1 MKTRNLFFG
10 MLAIAGMLA
19 ASSCVKESINVPEGN
34 DIVASFT
41 INATDAIATKAIGDG
56 TTVDKVA
63 CAVYDANGDEMT
75 ALREVVEVNGK
86 TAYYSIRLAKGQAY
100 RVAFFAY
107 NEAANAYDLTDMK
120 SIKINSACSNVEGRD
135 AFTNYVDIEA
145 EKTMNSISENVT
157 LYRPFAQL
165 NLGVDAQELADA
177 AKAGVVVSNTQV
189 TVTNVYDAF
198 SAYDNTV
205 ASDAVLGTCTY
216 ALNGV
221 PAEKLVV
228 NGDEY
233 TYLALNY
240 LLVGDKG
247 AEKSL
252 TDVEFVW
259 ATADGKTNNPTT
271 HFVNI
276 PVQRNYRTNIIGKL
290 LTNPAEFNISI
301 DADFDGEYVENVVT
315 VTNNVVTTASELQA
329 AINAAVEGQNIIT
342 FGANIGGAIV
352 VNQKKDVQILID
364 GQGKEFTGTFLV
376 NGGSVWGGI
385 EGLSLQNIKFRAN
398 TMTNAVDIITVGEN
412 SATSRYAHNV
422 TVTDCTF
429 VPLMSGVNA
438 QKSVVIRA
446 YQANDITVVNC
457 EASGFH
463 SFAQITGGT
472 NVKFEQIT
480 SSCVRGIS
488 LGSATNCVVSNCN
501 ITATDKYG
509 VRHSADSGA
518 DALKLNSNTID
529 AFIPVVVRH
538 TNTTPVTNYQLVF
551 EGANVLTKGGD
562 YHVAIAEQEYD
573 TVGQVLT
580 ALPNVTVTGAD
591 AAWAMFK

>member
-1 MKTRNLFFG
+1 

-34 DIVASFT
+34 DVVASFT
-41 INATDAIATKAIGDG
+41 INATDAIATKAVGDG

-75 ALREVVEVNGK
+75 DLRQVVAVNGK

-135 AFTNYVDIEA
+135 AFSNYVDIEA

-221 PAEKLVV
+221 PSEKLVV

-315 VTNNVVTTASELQA
+315 VTNNVVENAAELQA
-329 AINAAVEGQNIIT
+329 AINAAVEGQNVIVL
-342 FGANIGGAIV
+342 GGDDTYNSAFV
-352 VNQKKDVQILID
+352 VNQKKDVQFLID
-364 GQGKEFTGTFLV
+364 GQQDMGDPPVAFRPEIGFVSVVLGVELVSLHQFFLHLLLGYFLAFLRPDQIHEERFILFHDCLEVIFHFLV
-376 NGGSVWGGI
+376 GHFNSFGNQCPAVVPEHIQAAVHCGFFHIDFLGISVI
-385 EGLSLQNIKFRAN
+385 LQ
-398 TMTNAVDIITVGEN
+398 DIRLRIRLRLHGKI
-412 SATSRYAHNV
+412 A
-422 TVTDCTF
+422 C
-429 VPLMSGVNA
+429 
-438 QKSVVIRA
+438 RA
-446 YQANDITVVNC
+446 Y
-457 EASGFH
+457 
-463 SFAQITGGT
+463 AQPKHRRQHRYHFRFSHNIPLSRLIQKLEYILKSLKQKEY
-472 NVKFEQIT
+472 NEVK
-480 SSCVRGIS
+480 S
-488 LGSATNCVVSNCN
+488 
-501 ITATDKYG
+501 K
-509 VRHSADSGA
+509 
-518 DALKLNSNTID
+518 
-529 AFIPVVVRH
+529 
-538 TNTTPVTNYQLVF
+538 
-551 EGANVLTKGGD
+551 
-562 YHVAIAEQEYD
+562 
-573 TVGQVLT
+573 
-580 ALPNVTVTGAD
+580 
-591 AAWAMFK
+591 

>member
-1 MKTRNLFFG
+1 

-41 INATDAIATKAIGDG
+41 INATDAIATRTIGDG
-56 TTVDKVA
+56 TTVDVVA
-63 CAVYDANGDEMT
+63 CAVYDANGAEMT
-75 ALREVVEVNGK
+75 DLRQVVPVNGK
-86 TAYYSIRLAKGQAY
+86 TAYYSTRLAKGQAY

-107 NEAANAYDLTDMK
+107 NEDANAYDLTDMK

-135 AFTNYVDIEA
+135 AFTHFVDIAA
-145 EKTMNSISENVT
+145 EETVNAYSKDVT

-189 TVTNVYDAF
+189 TVTNVYNAF

-221 PAEKLVV
+221 PTEKLVV

-259 ATADGKTNNPTT
+259 TTADGKTNNPTT

-301 DADFDGEYVENVVT
+301 DAEFDGEYVENVVT
-315 VTNNVVTTASELQA
+315 VTNNVVENADELEA
-329 AINAAVEGQNIIT
+329 AIAAAVEGQNVIVL
-342 FGANIGGAIV
+342 GGSDTYNREFV
-352 VNQKKDVQILID
+352 VNQKKNVQILID
-364 GQGKEFTGTFLV
+364 GQDKNFFGTFVV
-376 NGGSVWGGI
+376 NGGSDWGGI
-385 EGLSLQNIKFRAN
+385 EGLSLQNINFKAN
-398 TMTNAVDIITVGEN
+398 AYNGSNVITIGYDSN
-412 SATSRYAHNV
+412 SRYAHNV

-429 VPLMSGVNA
+429 IPLMTIDGVESN
-438 QKSVVIRA
+438 SVAIRA
-446 YQANDITVVNC
+446 YQANDLTVVNC
-457 EASGFH
+457 VAKNFH

-472 NVKFEQIT
+472 NVKFEQVK
-480 SSCVRGIS
+480 SECERGIS
-488 LGSATNCVVSNCN
+488 LGSATNCVVSNCE
-501 ITATDKYG
+501 ITATGAEKYG

-518 DALKLNSNTID
+518 DALKLNSNTIN

-573 TVGQVLT
+573 TVGQALT

-591 AAWAMFK
+591 DAWEMFK